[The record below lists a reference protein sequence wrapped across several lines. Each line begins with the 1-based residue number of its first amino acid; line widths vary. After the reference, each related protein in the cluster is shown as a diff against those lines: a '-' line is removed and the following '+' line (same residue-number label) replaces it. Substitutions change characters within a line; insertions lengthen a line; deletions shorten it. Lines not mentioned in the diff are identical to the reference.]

1 MRHVIIFPMKK
12 LTIGILAHVDA
23 GKTTLTE
30 ALLYESG
37 VIRKLGRVD
46 SGDAYL
52 DTESL
57 EKSRGITIVSKQ
69 AVIERG
75 DSRITLIDTPGH
87 LDFAAET
94 ERAIEVLDL
103 AIFLI
108 SAPDGVTENGR
119 TYFSLLEK
127 YNVPVLV
134 FVNKMDQTD
143 KSHEDIMAELQT
155 LGHGFVNISN
165 NKDSVIED
173 MASCSEKQMERY
185 LNGEDLELDDFQADV
200 ASRNIMPVTFGSALH
215 LDGIEELLS
224 AIDTFASPR
233 NERDEFGAKV
243 FKINR
248 DSDGTRLCF
257 IKLTG
262 GKLSVRDQIG
272 EEKVSQIRLY
282 SGGKYT
288 AIPFAESGDVVALT
302 GLNQTFAGQGLGCEV
317 DSQEKELK
325 PVLRFRVNLP
335 KEVSERTFLPKL
347 KELEEEDPLLQ
358 VDWNEKK
365 QTIEISVM
373 GELQLEILKAQI
385 MDLTKKIKENIK

>member
-87 LDFAAET
+87 LDFVMET
-94 ERAIEVLDL
+94 ERTIEVLDL

-173 MASCSEKQMERY
+173 MASC
-185 LNGEDLELDDFQADV
+185 
-200 ASRNIMPVTFGSALH
+200 
-215 LDGIEELLS
+215 
-224 AIDTFASPR
+224 
-233 NERDEFGAKV
+233 
-243 FKINR
+243 
-248 DSDGTRLCF
+248 
-257 IKLTG
+257 
-262 GKLSVRDQIG
+262 
-272 EEKVSQIRLY
+272 
-282 SGGKYT
+282 
-288 AIPFAESGDVVALT
+288 
-302 GLNQTFAGQGLGCEV
+302 
-317 DSQEKELK
+317 
-325 PVLRFRVNLP
+325 
-335 KEVSERTFLPKL
+335 
-347 KELEEEDPLLQ
+347 
-358 VDWNEKK
+358 
-365 QTIEISVM
+365 
-373 GELQLEILKAQI
+373 
-385 MDLTKKIKENIK
+385 